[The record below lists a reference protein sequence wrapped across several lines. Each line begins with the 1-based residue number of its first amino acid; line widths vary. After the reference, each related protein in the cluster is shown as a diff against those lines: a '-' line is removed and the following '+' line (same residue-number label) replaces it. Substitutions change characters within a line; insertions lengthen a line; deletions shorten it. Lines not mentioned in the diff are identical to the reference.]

1 MRDDNVMYFRADVE
15 EGDKGSFAVF
25 MQRFINR
32 FMQTAEKFTLTVDL
46 LQQETRKRQE
56 EKKPKL
62 ITKSFYEPGDYLLN
76 SETLELRQKFGCDL
90 RMMRVLLNHKYLSEY
105 NDLDGEEQKDVLF
118 TCEDWCN

>member
-1 MRDDNVMYFRADVE
+1 MYFRADAE

-76 SETLELRQKFGCDL
+76 SETLELRKQFGCDL